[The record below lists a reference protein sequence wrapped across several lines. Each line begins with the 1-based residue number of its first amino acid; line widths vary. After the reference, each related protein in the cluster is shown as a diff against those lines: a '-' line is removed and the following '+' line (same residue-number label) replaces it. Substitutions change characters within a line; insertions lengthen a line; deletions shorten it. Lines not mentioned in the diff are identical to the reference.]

1 MTAGM
6 SAHIHVIDVETTGLD
21 PEADRIVEIAAV
33 TVALEPRPR
42 VEALALDTLVNPGVS
57 IGPVAQ
63 SIHHI
68 GDDMVAGAPRYETL
82 IPRLG
87 ELARSGPFAAHRA
100 AFDRAFTG
108 SRRPW
113 ICTWRLARH
122 LWPEAPGHAN
132 QVLRYHLRLEVDAR
146 LAGEAGIVPHRA
158 AGDALVSAALLV
170 RELEQAPAGA
180 DLPAWALD
188 LSAKPR
194 RRGPRAHPALRAR
207 RRLCVT
213 GPAPRRT
220 GLIRQSALG
229 GAGFTFCEATT
240 SAAAGVAF
248 LRPPRAAGAGT
259 CSARRRRPRCT
270 SSCPGRRR

>member
-6 SAHIHVIDVETTGLD
+6 SPHIHVIDVETTGLD

-68 GDDMVAGAPRYETL
+68 GDDMVAGAPRYDTL

-132 QVLRYHLRLEVDAR
+132 QVLRYHLRLEVDEG

-180 DLPAWALD
+180 DLSAWALD
-188 LSAKPR
+188 LSAQPVLLPVATFGKHRGERWSDVPR
-194 RRGPRAHPALRAR
+194 DYIEYLTGQPLDDEDLVHTLR
-207 RRLCVT
+207 
-213 GPAPRRT
+213 
-220 GLIRQSALG
+220 SAL
-229 GAGFTFCEATT
+229 E
-240 SAAAGVAF
+240 GVFA
-248 LRPPRAAGAGT
+248 
-259 CSARRRRPRCT
+259 
-270 SSCPGRRR
+270 

>member
-1 MTAGM
+1 M
-6 SAHIHVIDVETTGLD
+6 SAHIHVIDVETTALD

-33 TVALEPRPR
+33 TVALEPRPH
-42 VEALALDTLVNPGVS
+42 VEALALATLVNPGVP

-68 GDDMVAGAPRYETL
+68 GDDMVAGAPRYQSL

-132 QVLRYHLRLEVDAR
+132 QVLRYHLRLEVDER

-158 AGDALVSAALLV
+158 SGDALVSAALLV

-180 DLPAWALD
+180 DLPAWALG
-188 LSAKPR
+188 LSAQPVLLPVATFGKHRGERWSDVPR
-194 RRGPRAHPALRAR
+194 DYIEYLAGQPLDDEDLVHTLR
-207 RRLCVT
+207 
-213 GPAPRRT
+213 
-220 GLIRQSALG
+220 SALEG
-229 GAGFTFCEATT
+229 EFA
-240 SAAAGVAF
+240 
-248 LRPPRAAGAGT
+248 PPRG
-259 CSARRRRPRCT
+259 SD
-270 SSCPGRRR
+270 

>member
-1 MTAGM
+1 M

-33 TVALEPRPR
+33 TVALEPRPH
-42 VEALALDTLVNPGVS
+42 VEALALDTLVNPGVP

-68 GDDMVAGAPRYETL
+68 GDDMVAGAPRYEAF

-132 QVLRYHLRLEVDAR
+132 QVLRYHLRLEVDER

-170 RELEQAPAGA
+170 RELAQAPAGA

-188 LSAKPR
+188 LSARPVLLPVATFGKHRGERWSDVPR
-194 RRGPRAHPALRAR
+194 DYVEYMAGQPLDDEDLVYTLR
-207 RRLCVT
+207 
-213 GPAPRRT
+213 
-220 GLIRQSALG
+220 SALKG
-229 GAGFTFCEATT
+229 KFA
-240 SAAAGVAF
+240 
-248 LRPPRAAGAGT
+248 
-259 CSARRRRPRCT
+259 
-270 SSCPGRRR
+270 

>member
-42 VEALALDTLVNPGVS
+42 VEALALDTLVNPGVP

-68 GDDMVAGAPRYETL
+68 GDDMVARAPRYEAL

-132 QVLRYHLRLEVDAR
+132 QVLRYHLRLEVDER

-180 DLPAWALD
+180 DLSAWALD
-188 LSAKPR
+188 LSAQPVLLPVATFGKHRGERWSDVPR
-194 RRGPRAHPALRAR
+194 DYIEYLAGQPLDDEDLVHTLR
-207 RRLCVT
+207 
-213 GPAPRRT
+213 
-220 GLIRQSALG
+220 SAL
-229 GAGFTFCEATT
+229 E
-240 SAAAGVAF
+240 GVFA
-248 LRPPRAAGAGT
+248 
-259 CSARRRRPRCT
+259 
-270 SSCPGRRR
+270 

>member
-1 MTAGM
+1 M

-21 PEADRIVEIAAV
+21 PESDRIVEIAAV

-42 VEALALDTLVNPGVS
+42 VAALALDTLVNPGVP

-68 GDDMVAGAPRYETL
+68 GDDMVAGAPRYEAL

-132 QVLRYHLRLEVDAR
+132 QVLRYHLRLEVDER

-180 DLPAWALD
+180 DLPSWALD
-188 LSAKPR
+188 LSTRPVLLPVATFGKHRGERWSEVPR
-194 RRGPRAHPALRAR
+194 DYIEYLAGQPLDDEDLVHTLRSALEGVFAERVPPRGPR
-207 RRLCVT
+207 
-213 GPAPRRT
+213 G
-220 GLIRQSALG
+220 
-229 GAGFTFCEATT
+229 
-240 SAAAGVAF
+240 
-248 LRPPRAAGAGT
+248 
-259 CSARRRRPRCT
+259 
-270 SSCPGRRR
+270 

>member
-1 MTAGM
+1 M

-21 PEADRIVEIAAV
+21 PGADRIVEIAAV

-42 VEALALDTLVNPGVS
+42 VEALALDTLVNPGVP

-68 GDDMVAGAPRYETL
+68 GDDMVAGAPRYEAL

-132 QVLRYHLRLEVDAR
+132 QVLRYHLRLEVDER

-188 LSAKPR
+188 LSANPVLLPVATFGKHRGERWSEVPR
-194 RRGPRAHPALRAR
+194 DYIEYLAGQPLDDEDLVYTLR
-207 RRLCVT
+207 
-213 GPAPRRT
+213 
-220 GLIRQSALG
+220 SALKG
-229 GAGFTFCEATT
+229 KFA
-240 SAAAGVAF
+240 
-248 LRPPRAAGAGT
+248 
-259 CSARRRRPRCT
+259 
-270 SSCPGRRR
+270 